1 MVFKLAMLFVVVLT
15 ALAGCS
21 AQQER
26 SEEQEIKRGEQI
38 EEKQP
43 GSFPTFRYR
52 PGAGVTVEGR

>member
-1 MVFKLAMLFVVVLT
+1 MLFVVLT

-26 SEEQEIKRGEQI
+26 PEEQETKQSEQK
-38 EEKQP
+38 EEKPP

-52 PGAGVTVEGR
+52 PGAGVTIEG